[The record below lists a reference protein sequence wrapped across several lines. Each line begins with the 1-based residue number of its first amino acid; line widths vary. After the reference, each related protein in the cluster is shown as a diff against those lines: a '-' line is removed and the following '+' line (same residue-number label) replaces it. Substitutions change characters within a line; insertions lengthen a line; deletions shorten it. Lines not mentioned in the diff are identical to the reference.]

1 MLYDVT
7 KNNMWHL
14 RKTRSQDK
22 IDMDW
27 QREAAEYLEC
37 GKPQE
42 SQSVQMKHSGVLTH
56 LCSYFLQKLSLKL
69 PGYS

>member
-27 QREAAEYLEC
+27 QREAAEYLKC

-42 SQSVQMKHSGVLTH
+42 SQTVCGGEALK
-56 LCSYFLQKLSLKL
+56 SLDSSLLLFPTKTE
-69 PGYS
+69 P